1 MAAPWIGGL
10 ASYLRV
16 RATSL
21 SRCLSSSIGE
31 NCRKYHFCR
40 DKHVFKAT
48 KKSFVATKVCLPRQN
63 FCRDKKICRDKT
75 FVATNICR
83 DKHVFVA
90 TKMMLVAAPASD
102 IPVVVVVVVVCQL
115 VVVPLTCM
123 THKQSSKC
131 HVPLEVED

>member
-1 MAAPWIGGL
+1 M
-10 ASYLRV
+10 
-16 RATSL
+16 
-21 SRCLSSSIGE
+21 
-31 NCRKYHFCR
+31 
-40 DKHVFKAT
+40 T
-48 KKSFVATKVCLPRQN
+48 KKYG
-63 FCRDKKICRDKT
+63 CRDKT

-102 IPVVVVVVVVCQL
+102 IPVVVVVVVCQL